1 MHKQEPAQKRPRE
14 ADGSTDGEDDELVL
28 PHTAAGGDDLAGR
41 VRDAEA
47 AIRTLVATLRAE
59 RHERK
64 AMARRVGE
72 LEDAVHRHK
81 KRVKRAEAELE
92 ELREHITQ
100 LARGPFSAAAAAV
113 AAAAAESS
121 DGTSPLSPSS
131 SAPNAGRR
139 RREGTRGAS
148 RASLASGG
156 SSAASSG
163 SGSVAGAPGSATGTG
178 ATGGK
183 REYVAL
189 TTAPDPDRPVT
200 DEDKQRIR
208 GNINRLPPE
217 RMPPLVSF
225 LQGQLPTIALVLP
238 DDMRIVPNTV
248 EVDFDT
254 LDNRTLR
261 AVDHKVRQ
269 ALALAGQAR
278 RRAER
283 RLLEMQIEQE
293 QQQRHSAVG
302 GLEPL
307 VAAATVATVHSPLPS
322 SL

>member
-1 MHKQEPAQKRPRE
+1 MNSQEPAPKRARE
-14 ADGSTDGEDDELVL
+14 AAENSSSAGDDDELVL
-28 PHTAAGGDDLAGR
+28 PQTAAGGDDLAGR
-41 VRDAEA
+41 LRDAEA

-64 AMARRVGE
+64 ALARSVDE

-92 ELREHITQ
+92 ELRGHITQ
-100 LARGPFSAAAAAV
+100 LARGPFSAAAAA
-113 AAAAAESS
+113 AAAAADAS
-121 DGTSPLSPSS
+121 DGLSPLSPAGAAAT
-131 SAPNAGRR
+131 SAPGTGRR
-139 RREGTRGAS
+139 RRDSTARS
-148 RASLASGG
+148 T
-156 SSAASSG
+156 
-163 SGSVAGAPGSATGTG
+163 AGAG
-178 ATGGK
+178 ATGSSSGAGAGAAGAGAATGR

-208 GNINRLPPE
+208 SNINRLPPE

-322 SL
+322 SSSSSL

>member
-1 MHKQEPAQKRPRE
+1 MNSQEPAPKRARE
-14 ADGSTDGEDDELVL
+14 AAENSSSAGDDDELVL
-28 PHTAAGGDDLAGR
+28 PQTAAGGDDLAGR
-41 VRDAEA
+41 LRDAEA

-64 AMARRVGE
+64 ALARSVDE

-92 ELREHITQ
+92 ELRGHITQ
-100 LARGPFSAAAAAV
+100 LARGPFSAAAAA
-113 AAAAAESS
+113 AAAADAS
-121 DGTSPLSPSS
+121 DGLSPLSPAGAAAT
-131 SAPNAGRR
+131 SAPGTGRR
-139 RREGTRGAS
+139 RRDSTARS
-148 RASLASGG
+148 T
-156 SSAASSG
+156 
-163 SGSVAGAPGSATGTG
+163 AGAG
-178 ATGGK
+178 ATGSSSGAGAGAAGAGAATGR

-208 GNINRLPPE
+208 SNINRLPPE

-322 SL
+322 SSSSSL

>member
-1 MHKQEPAQKRPRE
+1 M
-14 ADGSTDGEDDELVL
+14 
-28 PHTAAGGDDLAGR
+28 
-41 VRDAEA
+41 
-47 AIRTLVATLRAE
+47 
-59 RHERK
+59 
-64 AMARRVGE
+64 
-72 LEDAVHRHK
+72 
-81 KRVKRAEAELE
+81 
-92 ELREHITQ
+92 
-100 LARGPFSAAAAAV
+100 
-113 AAAAAESS
+113 
-121 DGTSPLSPSS
+121 
-131 SAPNAGRR
+131 
-139 RREGTRGAS
+139 
-148 RASLASGG
+148 
-156 SSAASSG
+156 
-163 SGSVAGAPGSATGTG
+163 
-178 ATGGK
+178 
-183 REYVAL
+183 AL

-208 GNINRLPPE
+208 SNINRLPPE

-238 DDMRIVPNTV
+238 EDMRIVPNTV

-302 GLEPL
+302 GALEPL

-322 SL
+322 SSSSSSL